1 MVWFGSGGRGLWA
14 APPPAGKPVRAQ
26 AAASQRF
33 SLMDKLYMRQVW
45 NLWNLLRHCVAFAS
59 RSKTYYFLLIVKI
72 GFGTLTGEETS
83 ILFFI

>member
-1 MVWFGSGGRGLWA
+1 MVWLWLGGRGLWA

-45 NLWNLLRHCVAFAS
+45 DLFAAC
-59 RSKTYYFLLIVKI
+59 RIYEQKKNVKI
-72 GFGTLTGEETS
+72 SFGTFTVEETC
-83 ILFFI
+83 IFH